1 MKKSFFLAAVL
12 AIGTLVSVSAQSV
25 QLPQPSPA
33 ASVSLVA
40 GITEIKIDYSSP
52 AVKGREI
59 YGNLVPMGEVW
70 RTGANSATSISF
82 STDVMI
88 DGKPVKAGKYAI
100 FTIPNQNEW
109 TVILNSNEGQW
120 GSTNYKKE
128 LDVLRFTV
136 APKKLSTARERLV
149 FSLDHISDNEA
160 HVVFGWEKQGFRFPV
175 KLETNKLVLAGINKF
190 YHFDD
195 ASWYANANSA
205 IYLAKEK
212 TDLSRALLL
221 ADLSVSQSK
230 HFYSRWA
237 KAKVLEAM
245 GDVPGAIAAATEAKA
260 IGTKE
265 PSSFFDAYKDQIDAA
280 LSEWAAIKPAKK
292 KK

>member
-1 MKKSFFLAAVL
+1 MKKSFFLAAMFTFGAL
-12 AIGTLVSVSAQSV
+12 ASVNAQSV

-33 ASVSLVA
+33 ASVSLVT

-52 AVKGREI
+52 AVKGRSV
-59 YGNLVPMGEVW
+59 YGGLVPWGEVW

-88 DGKPVKAGKYAI
+88 DGKSVKAGKYAL

-109 TVILNSNEGQW
+109 TIILNSNEGQW

-136 APKKLSTARERLV
+136 APETLTNARERLG
-149 FSLDHISDNEA
+149 FSLDLISDNEA
-160 HVVFGWEKQGFRFPV
+160 HIVFGWDKMGFRFPV
-175 KLETNKLVLAGINKF
+175 KVETSKLVLAGINKF
-190 YHFDD
+190 YHFDN

-212 TDLSRALLL
+212 AELPRALML
-221 ADLSVSQSK
+221 ADLAVSQSD

-245 GDVPGAIAAATEAKA
+245 GDVQGAIAAGNEAKA
-260 IGTKE
+260 IGTKN
-265 PSSFFDAYKDQIDAA
+265 PSSFFDVYKGQIDAA